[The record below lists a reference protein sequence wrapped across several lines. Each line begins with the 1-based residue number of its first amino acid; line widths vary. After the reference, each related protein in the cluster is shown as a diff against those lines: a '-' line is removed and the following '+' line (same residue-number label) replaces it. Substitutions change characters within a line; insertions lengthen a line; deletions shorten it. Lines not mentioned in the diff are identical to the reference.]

1 MYVHGRVHHLTNYI
15 PPHVLPVKLC
25 GLRFLHRHPSVSSTL
40 DTSKM
45 TMSSTHTTGSQDAKA
60 NMPFI
65 RKNSLY
71 STEKAYNA
79 DVFTAN
85 ISPSNVKTEMI
96 RDIQITD
103 LRPHKD
109 SFCFNQHGFEI
120 LNFTSSLDP
129 ADWSDQQKVES
140 VYCRELGQ
148 MMKKHLGASAIQ
160 VFETQVNWN
169 AGIEI

>member
-1 MYVHGRVHHLTNYI
+1 MYVHGCVHHLTNYI
-15 PPHVLPVKLC
+15 RPHVLPIKLC
-25 GLRFLHRHPSVSSTL
+25 GLRFFAWASFSVSNSL
-40 DTSKM
+40 DTSKI
-45 TMSSTHTTGSQDAKA
+45 TMSSIHTTGSQDAKA

-65 RKNSLY
+65 RKNNLY

-85 ISPSNVKTEMI
+85 IPPSNVKTEMI
-96 RDIQITD
+96 WDIQITD

-129 ADWSDQQKVES
+129 ADWSDQQKIES
-140 VYCRELGQ
+140 VYCRELGR

-160 VFETQVNWN
+160 VFETQVN
-169 AGIEI
+169 